1 MAGLVERVASMTGRA
16 HPLVPSLRLIESS
29 SVTSETTKTE
39 TFGVTIGSQ
48 RTELP
53 IVELGEGERMALM
66 ITVDLGVAFM
76 ERAGA
81 DLAELLRD
89 LRPDVIA
96 APATLGIP
104 LAIEVSRALGLDD
117 YVILQKSRKWYLRDS
132 PRLDVNSITTQDTQ
146 TLILDKS
153 RIPLVRGKRVVV
165 VDDVLSTGA
174 SVATSVELLEQVGA
188 EVVGIGTMLTE
199 SDLWVERL
207 GAHAANV
214 RTLGEVPF
222 PVPAAG

>member
-1 MAGLVERVASMTGRA
+1 MPA
-16 HPLVPSLRLIESS
+16 
-29 SVTSETTKTE
+29 TSNPETYR
-39 TFGVTIGSQ
+39 VTIGSQ
-48 RTELP
+48 ETDLP
-53 IVELGEGERMALM
+53 IVELGQGERMALM
-66 ITVDLGVAFM
+66 ITVDMGVGFM
-76 ERAGA
+76 ARAGE
-81 DLAELLRD
+81 DLAALLRD

-104 LAIEVSRALGLDD
+104 LALEVSRALGHED
-117 YVILQKSRKWYLRDS
+117 YVVLQKSRKWYLRDS

-188 EVVGIGTMLTE
+188 EVVGIGAMLTE

-214 RTLGEVPF
+214 RALGEVPF
-222 PVPAAG
+222 PVPAQD

>member
-1 MAGLVERVASMTGRA
+1 MTGRA
-16 HPLVPSLRLIESS
+16 HPPAPLPRLIESS
-29 SVTSETTKTE
+29 SVPSETSTETTSPE

-48 RTELP
+48 ETELP

-66 ITVDLGVAFM
+66 ITVDLGVRFM
-76 ERAGA
+76 TQAGA

-104 LAIEVSRALGLDD
+104 LALEVSRALGYDD

-153 RIPLVRGKRVVV
+153 RIPLVAGKRVVV

-188 EVVGIGTMLTE
+188 EVVGIGVMLTE
-199 SDLWVERL
+199 SDLWMERL

-214 RTLGEVPF
+214 RSLGEVPF
-222 PVPAAG
+222 PVPPQG

>member
-1 MAGLVERVASMTGRA
+1 MPA
-16 HPLVPSLRLIESS
+16 
-29 SVTSETTKTE
+29 TSNPETYR
-39 TFGVTIGSQ
+39 VTIGSQ
-48 RTELP
+48 ETDLP
-53 IVELGEGERMALM
+53 IVELGQGERMALM
-66 ITVDLGVAFM
+66 ITVDMGVGFM
-76 ERAGA
+76 ARAGE
-81 DLAELLRD
+81 DLAALLRD

-104 LAIEVSRALGLDD
+104 LALEVSRALGHED
-117 YVILQKSRKWYLRDS
+117 YVVLQKSRKWYLRDS

-188 EVVGIGTMLTE
+188 EVVGIGAMLTE

-214 RTLGEVPF
+214 RALGEVPF
-222 PVPAAG
+222 PVPAQG

>member
-1 MAGLVERVASMTGRA
+1 MPA
-16 HPLVPSLRLIESS
+16 
-29 SVTSETTKTE
+29 TSDPETYR
-39 TFGVTIGSQ
+39 VTIGSQ
-48 RTELP
+48 ETDLP
-53 IVELGEGERMALM
+53 IVELGQGERMALM
-66 ITVDLGVAFM
+66 ITVDMGVGFM
-76 ERAGA
+76 ARAGQ
-81 DLAELLRD
+81 DLAALLRD
-89 LRPDVIA
+89 LQPDVIA

-104 LAIEVSRALGLDD
+104 LALEVSRALGHED
-117 YVILQKSRKWYLRDS
+117 YVVLQKSRKWYLRDS

-188 EVVGIGTMLTE
+188 EVVGIGAMLTE

-214 RTLGEVPF
+214 RALGEVPF
-222 PVPAAG
+222 PVPTAG

>member
-1 MAGLVERVASMTGRA
+1 MPA
-16 HPLVPSLRLIESS
+16 
-29 SVTSETTKTE
+29 TSNPETYR
-39 TFGVTIGSQ
+39 VTIGSQ
-48 RTELP
+48 ETDLP
-53 IVELGEGERMALM
+53 IVELGQGERMALM
-66 ITVDLGVAFM
+66 ITVDMGVGFM
-76 ERAGA
+76 ARAGE
-81 DLAELLRD
+81 DLAALLRD

-104 LAIEVSRALGLDD
+104 LALEVSRALGHED
-117 YVILQKSRKWYLRDS
+117 YVVLQKSRKWYLRDS

-188 EVVGIGTMLTE
+188 EVVGIGAMLTE

-214 RTLGEVPF
+214 RALGEVPF
-222 PVPAAG
+222 PVPPQG

>member
-1 MAGLVERVASMTGRA
+1 MPA
-16 HPLVPSLRLIESS
+16 
-29 SVTSETTKTE
+29 TSDPETYR
-39 TFGVTIGSQ
+39 VTIGSQ
-48 RTELP
+48 ETDLP
-53 IVELGEGERMALM
+53 IVELGQGERMALM
-66 ITVDLGVAFM
+66 ITVDMGVGFM
-76 ERAGA
+76 ARAGE
-81 DLAELLRD
+81 DLAALLRD
-89 LRPDVIA
+89 LQPDVIA

-104 LAIEVSRALGLDD
+104 LALEVSRALGHED
-117 YVILQKSRKWYLRDS
+117 YVVLQKSRKWYLRDS

-188 EVVGIGTMLTE
+188 EVVGIGAMLTE

-214 RTLGEVPF
+214 RALGEVPF
-222 PVPAAG
+222 PVPAQD

>member
-1 MAGLVERVASMTGRA
+1 MPA
-16 HPLVPSLRLIESS
+16 
-29 SVTSETTKTE
+29 TSDPETYR
-39 TFGVTIGSQ
+39 VTIGSQ
-48 RTELP
+48 ETDLP
-53 IVELGEGERMALM
+53 IVELGQGERMALM
-66 ITVDLGVAFM
+66 ITVDMGVGFM
-76 ERAGA
+76 ARAGQ
-81 DLAELLRD
+81 DLAALLRD
-89 LRPDVIA
+89 LQPDVIA

-104 LAIEVSRALGLDD
+104 LALEVSRALGHED
-117 YVILQKSRKWYLRDS
+117 YVVLQKSRKWYLRDS

-188 EVVGIGTMLTE
+188 EVVGIGAMLTE

-214 RTLGEVPF
+214 RALGEVPF
-222 PVPAAG
+222 PVPAQD

>member
-1 MAGLVERVASMTGRA
+1 MPA
-16 HPLVPSLRLIESS
+16 
-29 SVTSETTKTE
+29 TSNPETYR
-39 TFGVTIGSQ
+39 VTIGSQ
-48 RTELP
+48 ETDLP
-53 IVELGEGERMALM
+53 IVELGQGERMALM
-66 ITVDLGVAFM
+66 ITVDMGVGFM
-76 ERAGA
+76 ARAGE
-81 DLAELLRD
+81 DLAALLRD

-104 LAIEVSRALGLDD
+104 LALEVSRALGHED
-117 YVILQKSRKWYLRDS
+117 YVVLQKSRKWYLRDS

-153 RIPLVRGKRVVV
+153 RIPLVAGKRVVV

-188 EVVGIGTMLTE
+188 EVVGIGAMLTE

-207 GAHAANV
+207 GAHAATV
-214 RTLGEVPF
+214 RALGEVPF
-222 PVPAAG
+222 PVPAQG